1 MPSAL
6 HEHRLTHLDR
16 MTNASLKNKKR
27 DTLLAVLD
35 QADDFLLQEKRNIEK
50 INKKC
55 IVNT

>member
-1 MPSAL
+1 
-6 HEHRLTHLDR
+6 

-50 INKKC
+50 INKKMYC
-55 IVNT
+55 KHIEKPGFD